1 MKRETIAMV
10 NRRRMLDDSLAACE
24 TEVVTER
31 VAAHLAERMGVNA
44 HRGAFDI
51 VERVMNLTPPQIEV
65 VEYAPID
72 DDPSSGRLAVVL
84 FLVLIG
90 LVGFLLAAAGA
101 TAYEAVM
108 AQVEAWRAWR

>member
-31 VAAHLAERMGVNA
+31 VAAHLAERMGRDA
-44 HRGAFDI
+44 HRAAYEI
-51 VERVMNLTPPQIEV
+51 VERVMKLTPPQVDV

-72 DDPSSGRLAVVL
+72 DDPRSDRLAVVL
-84 FLVLIG
+84 FLVFLG
-90 LVGFLLAAAGA
+90 SVGFLLAAAGA
-101 TAYEAVM
+101 TAYDAVM